1 MPQSFKD
8 DTIHDT
14 PLPAS
19 GARAGAE
26 PANAAAET
34 GPRQVLAGRYELL
47 GLVGIGGM
55 GSVYRARDL
64 ELEEVVAVKVLRRE
78 LSGSPEVI
86 DRFRREVRLSRKV
99 THPNVARVFDIGE
112 HEGDRFLTMEFIDG
126 EALAALLARE
136 RRLAVARAM
145 DIVESV
151 CAGLVAAHRAG
162 VIHRDLKPDN
172 VLLGRDGRVV
182 LTDFGIARA
191 IVPDGEAGKTLG
203 AVMGTPA
210 YMAPEQVQGAADIDA
225 RADVYALGAMLYEM
239 LTGERAWQGDAPLA
253 VAAARLVSDPPDPR
267 RRRADL
273 PDALA
278 RVVLRCM
285 ARSRDERYASV
296 EGAAQEL
303 ASLTRPATIVPP
315 AFTPPHER
323 TAISGVSGVISGP
336 ISSSNDPGGKSVAV
350 LPFANQ
356 GAPSDAYLAEELTDD
371 LIDTLSMTRGLRV
384 RSRGS
389 LPRRPDG
396 EVDLRELGR
405 ELGVQVVVGGSV
417 RRRDGTVRISA
428 RLVCVADGFQLWAKR
443 FDRPEAEVLRINDEV
458 AEAVAAALTLDA
470 AAPSRTAPSDPVA
483 LDLFLRGRHE
493 YRRYWPEHQARA
505 IELFEQALARAPEDP
520 MILSAY
526 ALARSRFWFFTDQ
539 GGDLAMQAAARA
551 AAAAPGL
558 PDARLAMASV
568 RFQRLDVVGA
578 MRELKAALASQS
590 GNAEAEGLIGTI
602 LIECG
607 AFEEGARRA
616 RSALARDPEVVL
628 AAYALARAYALQD
641 RWSDGEDVIRALPN
655 SGSGSGHSVYR
666 IRKAMWQR
674 DPEVLA
680 ALSRRRVRDA
690 FPCAPDPFVP
700 LIEDVLSDRLSDDRP
715 TLAPGPSAPV
725 TALRRTSFL
734 RQLQAELAAF
744 LGKSELALH
753 ALELSLADG
762 LFDLVWME
770 RCPVLASLRADP
782 RYAAIQ
788 AEVERRASAVIAVY
802 RER

>member
-8 DTIHDT
+8 ETIHDT

-19 GARAGAE
+19 GAREGA
-26 PANAAAET
+26 AAASSASAAET

-64 ELEEVVAVKVLRRE
+64 ELEELVAVKVLRRE
-78 LSGSPEVI
+78 LSGSPDVI

-126 EALAALLARE
+126 EPLAALVARE
-136 RRLAVARAM
+136 RRLAVARVM
-145 DIVESV
+145 DIVEGV
-151 CAGLVAAHRAG
+151 CAGLEAAHRAG

-191 IVPDGEAGKTLG
+191 IAPDGEAGKTLG
-203 AVMGTPA
+203 AVLGTPA
-210 YMAPEQVQGAADIDA
+210 YMAPEQVQGATDIDA
-225 RADVYALGAMLYEM
+225 RADLYALGAMLYEM
-239 LTGERAWQGDAPLA
+239 LTGHRAWQGDAPLA
-253 VAAARLVSDPPDPR
+253 VAAARLVADPPDPR
-267 RRRADL
+267 QRRADL

-285 ARSRDERYASV
+285 ARSRDDRYASV
-296 EGAAQEL
+296 ESVAQEL
-303 ASLTRPATIVPP
+303 ASLTRPATIAPP

-323 TAISGVSGVISGP
+323 TAVSGVGSG
-336 ISSSNDPGGKSVAV
+336 SSSGTSEPGAKSVAV

-384 RSRGS
+384 RPRGS
-389 LPRRPDG
+389 SSRRAGG
-396 EVDLRELGR
+396 EVDPRELGR

-428 RLVCVADGFQLWAKR
+428 RLVSVADGFQLWAKR
-443 FDRPEAEVLRINDEV
+443 FDRPEADVLRINDEV
-458 AEAVAAALTLDA
+458 AEAVAAALTLDG

-493 YRRYWPEHQARA
+493 YRNFWPEHQARA
-505 IELFEQALARAPEDP
+505 IALFEQALARAPEDP

-539 GGDLAMQAAARA
+539 GGDLATEAAARA

-578 MRELKAALASQS
+578 MRELKAALASRS
-590 GNAEAEGLIGTI
+590 GNAEAEGLIASI
-602 LIECG
+602 LLECD

-628 AAYALARAYALQD
+628 AAYALARAYALHE
-641 RWSDGEDVIRALPN
+641 RWSDGEAVIQALP
-655 SGSGSGHSVYR
+655 SGASTSGHTVLSMR
-666 IRKAMWQR
+666 RAMWLR
-674 DPEVLA
+674 DPEVVE
-680 ALSRRRVRDA
+680 ALSQKRVRDA
-690 FPCAPDPFVP
+690 FPYLSDPFPSVVGDI
-700 LIEDVLSDRLSDDRP
+700 LEDRLSEVRP
-715 TLAPGPSAPV
+715 APSQGAGPGV
-725 TALRRTSFL
+725 TALRRTSFMW
-734 RQLQAELAAF
+734 QLQAEIAAF
-744 LGKSELALH
+744 VGKSELALT

-762 LFDLVWME
+762 LFDLMWIE
-770 RCPVLASLRADP
+770 RCPVFAPLRAEP
-782 RYAAIQ
+782 RFAAIH
-788 AEVERRASAVIAVY
+788 AAVKRRASAVVAVY

>member
-26 PANAAAET
+26 PSNAAAET

-126 EALAALLARE
+126 EPLAALLARE
-136 RRLAVARAM
+136 RRLAVARTM
-145 DIVESV
+145 DILESV

-191 IVPDGEAGKTLG
+191 IAPDGEAGKTLG

-210 YMAPEQVQGAADIDA
+210 YMAPEQVQGATDIDA
-225 RADVYALGAMLYEM
+225 RADVYALGAMLFEM

-296 EGAAQEL
+296 ESVAHEL
-303 ASLTRPATIVPP
+303 ASLTRPATVVPP

-323 TAISGVSGVISGP
+323 TAISGVISGP

-396 EVDLRELGR
+396 EVDAREIGR

-539 GGDLAMQAAARA
+539 GGELAIQAAARA

-558 PDARLAMASV
+558 ADARLAMASV
-568 RFQRLDVVGA
+568 RLQRLDVIGA

-590 GNAEAEGLIGTI
+590 GNAEAEGLIGSI

-616 RSALARDPEVVL
+616 RSALARDPEVLL
-628 AAYALARAYALQD
+628 AAYALARAYALLGRPSEGD
-641 RWSDGEDVIRALPN
+641 DVLRALPS
-655 SGSGSGHSVYR
+655 SGSGSGNAVFR
-666 IRKAMWQR
+666 MRMAMWQS

-680 ALSRRRVRDA
+680 ALSQRRVRDA
-690 FPCAPDPFVP
+690 FPYAPDQFFPM
-700 LIEDVLSDRLSDDRP
+700 IDDVVSDRLSDDRSA
-715 TLAPGPSAPV
+715 LAPGPSAPV
-725 TALRRTSFL
+725 TALRRTSFM
-734 RQLQAELAAF
+734 RQIQAELAAF
-744 LGKSELALH
+744 LGRPELALR

-762 LFDLVWME
+762 LFDLIWME
-770 RCPVLASLRADP
+770 RCPLFASLRADP

-788 AEVERRASAVIAVY
+788 AEVERRASAVVAVY

>member
-19 GARAGAE
+19 GAREGAA
-26 PANAAAET
+26 PSNAAAET

-64 ELEEVVAVKVLRRE
+64 ELEELVAVKVLRRE

-126 EALAALLARE
+126 EPLAALLARE
-136 RRLAVARAM
+136 RKLAVGRAM
-145 DIVESV
+145 DIVEGV

-191 IVPDGEAGKTLG
+191 IAPDGEAGKTLG
-203 AVMGTPA
+203 AVLGTPA
-210 YMAPEQVQGAADIDA
+210 YMAPEQVQGATDIDA

-239 LTGERAWQGDAPLA
+239 FTGERAWQGDAPLA

-285 ARSRDERYASV
+285 ARSRDDRYASI
-296 EGAAQEL
+296 ESAAQEL

-323 TAISGVSGVISGP
+323 TAISGAISGP
-336 ISSSNDPGGKSVAV
+336 ISSSSEPGGKSVAV
-350 LPFANQ
+350 IPFANQ
-356 GAPSDAYLAEELTDD
+356 GPPSDAYLAEELTDD

-493 YRRYWPEHQARA
+493 YRRYWAEHQARA
-505 IELFEQALARAPEDP
+505 IELFEQALARAPDDP

-539 GGDLAMQAAARA
+539 GGELATQAAARA
-551 AAAAPGL
+551 VAAAPGL

-568 RFQRLDVVGA
+568 RFQRLDVIGA

-590 GNAEAEGLIGTI
+590 GNAEAEGLIGAI
-602 LIECG
+602 LLECG
-607 AFEEGARRA
+607 AFEEGARRV
-616 RSALARDPEVVL
+616 RSALARDPEVLL
-628 AAYALARAYALQD
+628 AAYALARAHAL
-641 RWSDGEDVIRALPN
+641 RGGWSDGEDVIKALPSSGGSSGN
-655 SGSGSGHSVYR
+655 SVFR
-666 IRKAMWQR
+666 MRKAMWQR
-674 DPEVLA
+674 DPEALA
-680 ALSRRRVRDA
+680 ALSERRARDA
-690 FPCAPDPFVP
+690 FPYAPEQFFPMID
-700 LIEDVLSDRLSDDRP
+700 DVLSGRLSDDRP
-715 TLAPGPSAPV
+715 APAPGARAPV

-744 LGKSELALH
+744 LGRSDLALT

-762 LFDLVWME
+762 LFDLIWME
-770 RCPVLASLRADP
+770 RCPVFASLRADP
-782 RYAAIQ
+782 RYVAIQ